1 MYKKLLKL
9 ALIVLSLSSCNTASK
24 IQENTNKDYNLVW
37 SDEFDETAIN
47 ANNWSYQVEP
57 VGRFNNEW
65 QAYTNSSDNA
75 YIEKG
80 NMVIEAKYN
89 GNGLAKGNYTS
100 ARMIT
105 QGKKNFK
112 YGKVQARI
120 KVPYGQGIWPAFWML
135 GSNIKE
141 NNPNG
146 TVNWPYCGEIDIMEK
161 VGGGIKEKELHGTI
175 HFWEDSKNKWTYIGG
190 KTTTTNNLADDFHV
204 YEVEWDPEK
213 IIWKLDGIEYHR
225 QNITSSDYDEF
236 RNEFYILLNVAVGGD
251 WPGAPNSTTTFPQKM
266 LIDWIRVY
274 QK

>member
-24 IQENTNKDYNLVW
+24 LQENTNKDYSLVW

-47 ANNWSYQVEP
+47 TNNWSYQVEP
-57 VGRFNNEW
+57 AGRFNNEW

-75 YIEKG
+75 YIENG

-89 GNGLAKGNYTS
+89 GNGLAKGNFTS

-204 YEVEWDPEK
+204 YEVEWDAEK

-251 WPGAPNSTTTFPQKM
+251 WPGAPNSATTFPQKM
-266 LIDWIRVY
+266 LIDWVRVY

>member
-24 IQENTNKDYNLVW
+24 LQENTNKDYSLVW
-37 SDEFDETAIN
+37 SDEFDGTAIN
-47 ANNWSYQVEP
+47 TNNWSYQVEP
-57 VGRFNNEW
+57 AGRFNNEW

-75 YIEKG
+75 YIENG
-80 NMVIEAKYN
+80 NMIIEAKYN
-89 GNGLAKGNYTS
+89 GQGLSQGNFTS

-266 LIDWIRVY
+266 LIDWVRVY

>member
-24 IQENTNKDYNLVW
+24 LQENTNKDYSLVW

-47 ANNWSYQVEP
+47 TNNWSYQVEP
-57 VGRFNNEW
+57 AGRFNNEW

-75 YIEKG
+75 YIENG

-89 GNGLAKGNYTS
+89 GNGLAKGNFTS

-204 YEVEWDPEK
+204 YEVEWDAEK

-266 LIDWIRVY
+266 LIDWVRVY

>member
-24 IQENTNKDYNLVW
+24 LQENTNKDYSLVW
-37 SDEFDETAIN
+37 SDEFDGTAIN
-47 ANNWSYQVEP
+47 TNNWSYQVEP
-57 VGRFNNEW
+57 AGRFNNEW

-75 YIEKG
+75 YIENG
-80 NMVIEAKYN
+80 NMIIEAKYN
-89 GNGLAKGNYTS
+89 GQGLSQGNFTS

-204 YEVEWDPEK
+204 YEVEWDAEK

-225 QNITSSDYDEF
+225 QNISSSDYDEF

-266 LIDWIRVY
+266 LIDWVRVY

>member
-24 IQENTNKDYNLVW
+24 IQENTNKDYSLVW
-37 SDEFDETAIN
+37 SDEFDGTAIN
-47 ANNWSYQVEP
+47 TNNWSYQVEP
-57 VGRFNNEW
+57 AGRFNNEW
-65 QAYTNSSDNA
+65 QSYTNSSDNA

-204 YEVEWDPEK
+204 YEVEWDAEK

-266 LIDWIRVY
+266 LIDWVRVY

>member
-9 ALIVLSLSSCNTASK
+9 ALLILSLSSCNTASK

-47 ANNWSYQVEP
+47 TNNWSYQVEP
-57 VGRFNNEW
+57 AGRFNNEW

-75 YIEKG
+75 YIENG

-89 GNGLAKGNYTS
+89 GNGLAKGNFTS

-204 YEVEWDPEK
+204 YEVEWDAEK

-225 QNITSSDYDEF
+225 QNISSSDYDEF

-266 LIDWIRVY
+266 LIDWVRVY

>member
-24 IQENTNKDYNLVW
+24 LQENTNKDYSLVW
-37 SDEFDETAIN
+37 SDEFDGTAIN
-47 ANNWSYQVEP
+47 TNNWSYQVEP
-57 VGRFNNEW
+57 AGRFNNEW

-75 YIEKG
+75 YIENG

-89 GNGLAKGNYTS
+89 GNGLAKGNFTS

-204 YEVEWDPEK
+204 YEVEWDAEK

-225 QNITSSDYDEF
+225 QNISSSDYDEF

-266 LIDWIRVY
+266 LIDWVRVY